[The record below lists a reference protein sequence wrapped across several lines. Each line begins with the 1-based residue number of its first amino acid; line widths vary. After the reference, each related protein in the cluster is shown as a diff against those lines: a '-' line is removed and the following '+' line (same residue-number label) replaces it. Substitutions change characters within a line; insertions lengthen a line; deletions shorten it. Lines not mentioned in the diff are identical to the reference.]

1 MKSLSA
7 AFALLCISAGILSCA
22 KPAADPAS
30 AAQNLPPH
38 HMPDGHFRNTD
49 TSTAP
54 ILDTL
59 EADSLVPEYRTELH
73 PLPVIRG
80 GEDLWADTSLS
91 TVTWIGHGTYYIKL
105 ENFAILGDPIF
116 SERAS
121 PVQLFGPK
129 RGTPPGRELDSLPRV
144 DLVLISH
151 DHYDHLDKGSVKRI
165 HEKWPECLF
174 AVPLK
179 VAEILEDWGIP
190 KSQILELDW
199 WESATIANGMRLNF
213 VPAHHTSRRGA
224 FKSSRNSTLWG
235 GWIVEW
241 KGKRLWFA
249 GDIAMGDGS
258 YYREIAQR
266 FAPIDVAF
274 LPIGSY
280 KPSRYTRVH
289 VSPRQAA
296 KLHLLVESRQSLAM
310 HWGTFSMVFERMDDP
325 PKDLEVSKRELGIP
339 DSAFTAPMPGEIV
352 PILKRGG
359 TPPEGF
365 SSKLE

>member
-1 MKSLSA
+1 MK
-7 AFALLCISAGILSCA
+7 FFCTALASICISAGILSCA
-22 KPAADPAS
+22 KPAADAARASPSLPA
-30 AAQNLPPH
+30 H
-38 HMPDGHFRNTD
+38 HMPNGHFRNTD
-49 TSTAP
+49 TSSAP
-54 ILDTL
+54 ILDTM
-59 EADSLVPEYRTELH
+59 EVDSLVPTNRTELH

-80 GEDLWADTSLS
+80 GEELWADTSLC
-91 TVTWIGHGTYYIKL
+91 TATWIGHGTYYIKL

-116 SERAS
+116 SGRAS

-129 RGTPPGRELDSLPRV
+129 RGTPPGRDLDSLPRV

-151 DHYDHLDKGSVKRI
+151 DHYDHLDKGSIKRI
-165 HEKWPECLF
+165 HKKWPNCLF

-179 VAEILEDWGIP
+179 VAEILEGWGIP
-190 KSQILELDW
+190 KRQILELDW
-199 WESATIANGMRLNF
+199 WESADLANRMRLTF

-258 YYREIAQR
+258 YYREIAQK
-266 FAPIDVAF
+266 FSPVDVAF

-296 KLHLLVESRQSLAM
+296 KLHLLVESKQSFAM

-325 PKDLEVSKRELGIP
+325 PKDLERSKRELGIP
-339 DSAFTAPMPGEIV
+339 DSAFIAPMPGKIV
-352 PILKRGG
+352 PILKLGG
-359 TPPEGF
+359 TPPTPLP
-365 SSKLE
+365 SKLE